1 MTDNKDDT
9 GKGPPRPGERRP
21 YATIDLQA
29 TEVGGKPKGEG
40 AASAA
45 AGGVAK
51 PQPRPQS
58 LPPPGAGKTAGERL
72 RFSERLATAR
82 GWSARAAQS
91 NTFLSHVAA
100 GVAGAVLTLAA
111 AALLGLFSGGGSDGG
126 QVAPEMAKRLAAVEQ
141 AVKQRTGQPGDASA
155 KLAATDA
162 RVASLEERAR
172 ALSVL
177 SDAQA
182 KLAAETKALEARVGT
197 GDLTER
203 LAKLEAS
210 IGALAA
216 GDQTSDSARA
226 ALAAKLTELG
236 EAAKSGSARV
246 DRDLAVLKTE
256 AGRLGQRLDA
266 LRGEVDERLRSA
278 AKAAELAPLA
288 AKLALLEQDLQ
299 GFVRNEGER
308 NSNAQRV
315 LLGLEI
321 ASLKRAMDRGER
333 YTTELDAAKKAAGGL
348 IDLAPLERYMQAL
361 ERYMQEG
368 VPTLPAL
375 SKDFRRIAN
384 AAIDAESEPA
394 DAGVLDRLVSGA
406 KSIVRVRKSGHA
418 AEDSSVEA
426 VVGRMEAAL
435 KDGRLGDVLAQGK
448 TLPPKAALAADGW
461 LRKLEA
467 RYAVDRAVADIEA
480 QLKSSL
486 GAARG
491 PAAEPKR

>member
-1 MTDNKDDT
+1 MTDKTDDT

-45 AGGVAK
+45 AGGAAK
-51 PQPRPQS
+51 PQPRQQA
-58 LPPPGAGKTAGERL
+58 LPPPGAGKTAGERF

-100 GVAGAVLTLAA
+100 GVAGAVLTLAVG
-111 AALLGLFSGGGSDGG
+111 ALFGLFSGSGSDGG
-126 QVAPEMAKRLAAVEQ
+126 QLQPEAAKRLAAVEQ
-141 AVKQRTGQPGDASA
+141 AVKQRTVQPGDVSA

-236 EAAKSGSARV
+236 EAAKSGSARI

-256 AGRLGQRLDA
+256 AGRVGQRLDA
-266 LRGEVDERLRSA
+266 LRGEVDERMRSA

-333 YTTELDAAKKAAGGL
+333 YTAELDAAKKASGGL
-348 IDLAPLERYMQAL
+348 LDLAPLERYMQD
-361 ERYMQEG
+361 G

-486 GAARG
+486 GGARG

>member
-1 MTDNKDDT
+1 
-9 GKGPPRPGERRP
+9 
-21 YATIDLQA
+21 
-29 TEVGGKPKGEG
+29 
-40 AASAA
+40 
-45 AGGVAK
+45 
-51 PQPRPQS
+51 
-58 LPPPGAGKTAGERL
+58 
-72 RFSERLATAR
+72 
-82 GWSARAAQS
+82 
-91 NTFLSHVAA
+91 
-100 GVAGAVLTLAA
+100 
-111 AALLGLFSGGGSDGG
+111 
-126 QVAPEMAKRLAAVEQ
+126 MAKRLAAVEQ
-141 AVKQRTGQPGDASA
+141 AVKQRTGQPGDVSA
-155 KLAATDA
+155 QLAATDA

-197 GDLTER
+197 GDLAER
-203 LAKLEAS
+203 LAELAAA

-236 EAAKSGSARV
+236 EAAKSGSARI

-333 YTTELDAAKKAAGGL
+333 YTAELDAAKKASGGL
-348 IDLAPLERYMQAL
+348 LDLAPL